1 MTTLNDIKAAITMSI
16 DPMEEILDDL
26 VDEDM
31 MNYNL
36 ETLEFIEYLEKAIDY
51 LKDARNKV
59 EDLIG

>member
-31 MNYNL
+31 MNYNV

-59 EDLIG
+59 EELIG

>member
-31 MNYNL
+31 MNYKV

-59 EDLIG
+59 EELIG

>member
-31 MNYNL
+31 MNYNV

-51 LKDARNKV
+51 LKGARNKV
-59 EDLIG
+59 EELIG

>member
-31 MNYNL
+31 MNYWRPWSSSNTWRRL
-36 ETLEFIEYLEKAIDY
+36 STTS
-51 LKDARNKV
+51 RMPV
-59 EDLIG
+59 TRWRT

>member
-1 MTTLNDIKAAITMSI
+1 MTTLNDVKAAITMSI
-16 DPMEEILDDL
+16 DPVEEILDDL

-59 EDLIG
+59 EELIG

>member
-26 VDEDM
+26 VDKDM

>member
-1 MTTLNDIKAAITMSI
+1 MTTLNDIKAAIT
-16 DPMEEILDDL
+16 
-26 VDEDM
+26 
-31 MNYNL
+31 NYNL

>member
-16 DPMEEILDDL
+16 GPMEEILDDL

-59 EDLIG
+59 EELIG

>member
-31 MNYNL
+31 MNYKV

>member
-1 MTTLNDIKAAITMSI
+1 MSI

-36 ETLEFIEYLEKAIDY
+36 ETLEFIECLEKAIDY

>member
-36 ETLEFIEYLEKAIDY
+36 ETLEFIEYLEKAIEY

>member
-31 MNYNL
+31 MNYNV

>member
-31 MNYNL
+31 MNYNV
-36 ETLEFIEYLEKAIDY
+36 ETLEFIECLEKAIDY

>member
-1 MTTLNDIKAAITMSI
+1 MTTLNDIKATITMSI

-31 MNYNL
+31 MNYNV